1 MAEIITRRESMY
13 TEAELVRIAKRE
25 NNTRRKYL
33 VVNRLQ
39 GKHIPVSPKEALQMF
54 RSLAELIKEAYPS
67 ERLLMVGFAETA
79 TAIGAS
85 VAIECQAAYMQTTRE
100 VIDGVDYL
108 YFSES
113 HSHATEQK
121 LVKTDL
127 DKIIGKTD
135 RIVFIEDE
143 VTTGNTILNIVRLIQ
158 KTYAQP
164 VSFAVASIL
173 NGMNEEAL
181 ENYKNLKIPVHY
193 LVKTAHDTYTEIAEQ
208 YQADGTCH
216 ICTKPQ
222 EKEVEQQKEVQ
233 QQIEMQQ
240 TKEAQQPIEVQEISG
255 WINARRLHTA
265 DTYKQECEQLWQE
278 IQQKYGYTK
287 YTKETE
293 TGRRI
298 LVLGTEEFMYP
309 ALYVGAK
316 LEEAGYT
323 VRMHATTRSPI
334 AVSKEEKYP
343 LHTRYELASL
353 YDKNRTTFV
362 YDLAEYE
369 EVLVL
374 TDAQKQ
380 ETEGWESLQRAL
392 TLNHNRQIRGI
403 RWC

>member
-1 MAEIITRRESMY
+1 MY

-79 TAIGAS
+79 TAIGAA

-265 DTYKQECEQLWQE
+265 DTYKQACEQLWQE
-278 IQQKYGYTK
+278 IQRKYGYTK

-362 YDLAEYE
+362 YDLTEYE

>member
-1 MAEIITRRESMY
+1 MY

-79 TAIGAS
+79 TAIGAA

-135 RIVFIEDE
+135 RIIFIEDE

-158 KTYAQP
+158 KTYAKP
-164 VSFAVASIL
+164 FSFAVASIL

-181 ENYKNLKIPVHY
+181 ENYQNLKIPVHY
-193 LVKTAHDTYTEIAEQ
+193 LVKTTHDTYTEIAEQ

-265 DTYKQECEQLWQE
+265 DTYKQACEQLWQE

-353 YDKNRTTFV
+353 YDKNRITFV
-362 YDLAEYE
+362 YDLTEYE

-374 TDAQKQ
+374 TDAQNQ

-392 TLNHNRQIRGI
+392 ALNQNRQIRGI

>member
-1 MAEIITRRESMY
+1 MY

-158 KTYAQP
+158 KTYAKP
-164 VSFAVASIL
+164 FSFAVASIL

-265 DTYKQECEQLWQE
+265 DTYKQACEQLWQE

-353 YDKNRTTFV
+353 YDKNRITFV
-362 YDLAEYE
+362 YDLTEYE

-374 TDAQKQ
+374 TDAQNQ

-392 TLNHNRQIRGI
+392 ALNQNRQIRGI

>member
-1 MAEIITRRESMY
+1 MY

-79 TAIGAS
+79 TAIGAA

-265 DTYKQECEQLWQE
+265 DTYKQACEQLWQE

-316 LEEAGYT
+316 LEEAGYI

>member
-1 MAEIITRRESMY
+1 MY

-79 TAIGAS
+79 TAIGAA

-193 LVKTAHDTYTEIAEQ
+193 LVKTAHDIYTEIAEQ

-265 DTYKQECEQLWQE
+265 DTYKQACEQLWQE
-278 IQQKYGYTK
+278 IQQKYHYI
-287 YTKETE
+287 KETE

-362 YDLAEYE
+362 YDLTEYE

-374 TDAQKQ
+374 TDAQNQ

-392 TLNHNRQIRGI
+392 ALNQNRQIRGI

>member
-1 MAEIITRRESMY
+1 MY

-79 TAIGAS
+79 TAIGAA

-265 DTYKQECEQLWQE
+265 DTYKQACEQLWQE

-298 LVLGTEEFMYP
+298 LALGTEEFMYP

>member
-1 MAEIITRRESMY
+1 MY

-79 TAIGAS
+79 TAIGAA

-100 VIDGVDYL
+100 VIDDVDYL

-135 RIVFIEDE
+135 RIIFIEDE

-158 KTYAQP
+158 KTYAKP

-193 LVKTAHDTYTEIAEQ
+193 LVKTTHDTYTEIAEQ
-208 YQADGTCH
+208 YQADGICH

-222 EKEVEQQKEVQ
+222 EEEIQRQKEMRQQKKATQ
-233 QQIEMQQ
+233 Q
-240 TKEAQQPIEVQEISG
+240 IEVQEISG

-265 DTYKQECEQLWQE
+265 DTYKQACEQLWQE

>member
-1 MAEIITRRESMY
+1 MY

-79 TAIGAS
+79 TAIGAA

-135 RIVFIEDE
+135 RIVFIEHE

-265 DTYKQECEQLWQE
+265 DTYKQACEQLWQE

>member
-1 MAEIITRRESMY
+1 MY

-79 TAIGAS
+79 TAIGAA
-85 VAIECQAAYMQTTRE
+85 VAIECQTAYMQTTRE

-265 DTYKQECEQLWQE
+265 DTYKQACEQLWQE

>member
-1 MAEIITRRESMY
+1 MY

-79 TAIGAS
+79 TAIGAA

-265 DTYKQECEQLWQE
+265 DTYKQACEQLWQE

-323 VRMHATTRSPI
+323 VRMHATTGSPI

-362 YDLAEYE
+362 YDLTEYE

>member
-1 MAEIITRRESMY
+1 MY

-79 TAIGAS
+79 TAIGAA

-135 RIVFIEDE
+135 RIIFIEDE

-158 KTYAQP
+158 KTYAKP
-164 VSFAVASIL
+164 FSFAVASIL

-265 DTYKQECEQLWQE
+265 DTYKQACEQLWQE

-362 YDLAEYE
+362 YDLTEYE

-374 TDAQKQ
+374 TDAQNQ

-392 TLNHNRQIRGI
+392 ALNQNRQIRGI

>member
-1 MAEIITRRESMY
+1 MY

-79 TAIGAS
+79 TAIGAA

-265 DTYKQECEQLWQE
+265 DTYKQACEQLWQE

-362 YDLAEYE
+362 YDLIEYE

>member
-1 MAEIITRRESMY
+1 MY

-79 TAIGAS
+79 TAIGAA

-255 WINARRLHTA
+255 WINARRLYTA
-265 DTYKQECEQLWQE
+265 DTYKQACEQLWQE

>member
-1 MAEIITRRESMY
+1 MY

-79 TAIGAS
+79 TAIGAA

-240 TKEAQQPIEVQEISG
+240 MKEAQQPIEVQEISG

-265 DTYKQECEQLWQE
+265 DTYKQACEQLWQE

>member
-1 MAEIITRRESMY
+1 MY

-79 TAIGAS
+79 TAIGAA

-265 DTYKQECEQLWQE
+265 DTYKQACEQLWQE

-316 LEEAGYT
+316 LEETGYT

-353 YDKNRTTFV
+353 YDKNRITFV
-362 YDLAEYE
+362 YDLTEYE

-374 TDAQKQ
+374 TDAQNQ

-392 TLNHNRQIRGI
+392 TLNQNRQIRGI

>member
-1 MAEIITRRESMY
+1 MY

-79 TAIGAS
+79 TAIGAA

-222 EKEVEQQKEVQ
+222 EKEVVQQKEVQ

-265 DTYKQECEQLWQE
+265 DTYKQACEQLWQE

>member
-1 MAEIITRRESMY
+1 MY

-79 TAIGAS
+79 TAIGAA

-135 RIVFIEDE
+135 RIIFIEDE

-265 DTYKQECEQLWQE
+265 DTYKQACEQLWQE

-353 YDKNRTTFV
+353 YDKNRITFV
-362 YDLAEYE
+362 YDLTEYE

-374 TDAQKQ
+374 TDAQNQ

-392 TLNHNRQIRGI
+392 ALNQNRQIRGI

>member
-1 MAEIITRRESMY
+1 MY

-79 TAIGAS
+79 TAIGAA

-265 DTYKQECEQLWQE
+265 DTYKQACEQLWQE

-374 TDAQKQ
+374 TDAQNQ

-392 TLNHNRQIRGI
+392 ALKQNRQIRGI

>member
-1 MAEIITRRESMY
+1 MY

-79 TAIGAS
+79 TAIGAA

-265 DTYKQECEQLWQE
+265 DTYKQAREQLWQE

-353 YDKNRTTFV
+353 YDENRTTFV
-362 YDLAEYE
+362 YDLTEYE

>member
-1 MAEIITRRESMY
+1 MY

-79 TAIGAS
+79 TAIGAA

-265 DTYKQECEQLWQE
+265 DTYKQACEQLWQE

-334 AVSKEEKYP
+334 AVSTEEKYP

>member
-1 MAEIITRRESMY
+1 MY

-79 TAIGAS
+79 TAIGAA

-265 DTYKQECEQLWQE
+265 DTYKQACEQLWQE

-309 ALYVGAK
+309 ALNVGAK

-362 YDLAEYE
+362 YDLTEYE

>member
-1 MAEIITRRESMY
+1 MY

-79 TAIGAS
+79 TAIGAA

-158 KTYAQP
+158 KTYAKP
-164 VSFAVASIL
+164 FSFAVASIL

-265 DTYKQECEQLWQE
+265 DTYKQACEQLWQE

>member
-1 MAEIITRRESMY
+1 MAEIITRRESIY

-79 TAIGAS
+79 TAIGAA

-265 DTYKQECEQLWQE
+265 DTYKQACEQLWQE

-392 TLNHNRQIRGI
+392 TLNQNRQIRGI

>member
-1 MAEIITRRESMY
+1 MY

-79 TAIGAS
+79 TAIGAA

-265 DTYKQECEQLWQE
+265 DTYKQACEQLWQE

-309 ALYVGAK
+309 ALYVGAI

-362 YDLAEYE
+362 YDLTEYE

>member
-1 MAEIITRRESMY
+1 MY

-79 TAIGAS
+79 TAIGAA

-216 ICTKPQ
+216 ICTKLQ

-265 DTYKQECEQLWQE
+265 DTYKQACEQLWQE
-278 IQQKYGYTK
+278 IQQKFGYTK

>member
-1 MAEIITRRESMY
+1 MY

-79 TAIGAS
+79 TAIGAA

-135 RIVFIEDE
+135 RIIFIEDE

-158 KTYAQP
+158 KTYAKP

-265 DTYKQECEQLWQE
+265 DTYKQACEQLWQE

-362 YDLAEYE
+362 YDLTEYE

-374 TDAQKQ
+374 TDAQNQ

-392 TLNHNRQIRGI
+392 ALNQNRQIRGI

>member
-1 MAEIITRRESMY
+1 MY

-79 TAIGAS
+79 TAIGAA

-193 LVKTAHDTYTEIAEQ
+193 LVKTTHDTYTEIAEQ
-208 YQADGTCH
+208 YQADGICH

-265 DTYKQECEQLWQE
+265 DTYKQACEQLWQE

>member
-1 MAEIITRRESMY
+1 MY

-79 TAIGAS
+79 TAIGAA

-216 ICTKPQ
+216 ICTKLQ

-265 DTYKQECEQLWQE
+265 DTYKQACEQLWQE

>member
-1 MAEIITRRESMY
+1 MY

-79 TAIGAS
+79 TAIGAA

-265 DTYKQECEQLWQE
+265 DTYKQACEQLWQE

-353 YDKNRTTFV
+353 YDKNRITFV
-362 YDLAEYE
+362 YDLTEYE

-374 TDAQKQ
+374 TDAQNQ
-380 ETEGWESLQRAL
+380 EIEGWESLQRAL
-392 TLNHNRQIRGI
+392 ALNQNRQIRGI

>member
-1 MAEIITRRESMY
+1 MY

-79 TAIGAS
+79 TAIGAA

-265 DTYKQECEQLWQE
+265 DTYKQACEQLWQE

-309 ALYVGAK
+309 VLYVGAK

-353 YDKNRTTFV
+353 YDKNRITFV
-362 YDLAEYE
+362 YDLTEYE

-374 TDAQKQ
+374 TDAQNQ

-392 TLNHNRQIRGI
+392 ALNQNRQIRGI

>member
-1 MAEIITRRESMY
+1 MY

-79 TAIGAS
+79 TAIGAA

-265 DTYKQECEQLWQE
+265 DTNKQACEQLWQE

-362 YDLAEYE
+362 YDLTEYE

>member
-1 MAEIITRRESMY
+1 MY
-13 TEAELVRIAKRE
+13 TEAELVGIAKRE
-25 NNTRRKYL
+25 NNTRRNYL

-39 GKHIPVSPKEALQMF
+39 GKHIPVSPRKALQMF
-54 RSLAELIKEAYPS
+54 NSLAELIKEAYSS

-79 TAIGAS
+79 TAIGAA

-100 VIDGVDYL
+100 VLEGVDYL

-127 DKIIGKTD
+127 DKIIGETD
-135 RIVFIEDE
+135 RIIFIEDE
-143 VTTGNTILNIVRLIQ
+143 VTTGNTILNIIRLIQ

-164 VSFAVASIL
+164 VQFAVASIL

-193 LVKTAHDTYTEIAEQ
+193 LVKTEHDTYTEIAEK
-208 YQADGTCH
+208 YRADGICH
-216 ICTKPQ
+216 ICTKP
-222 EKEVEQQKEVQ
+222 KEEVVQ
-233 QQIEMQQ
+233 QQMKIQQ
-240 TKEAQQPIEVQEISG
+240 QIEVQEISG
-255 WINARRLHTA
+255 WVNARRLHAA
-265 DTYKQECEQLWQE
+265 DTYQQACEQFWQE
-278 IQQKYGYTK
+278 IQQTYG

-293 TGRRI
+293 TGKRI

-309 ALYVGAK
+309 ALFVGAR

-334 AVSKEEKYP
+334 AVSREKNYP
-343 LHTRYELASL
+343 LHTRYELVSL

-374 TDAQKQ
+374 TDAQNE
-380 ETEGWESLQRAL
+380 ETEGWESLQNAL
-392 TLNHNRQIRGI
+392 ALSNNRNIKRI

>member
-1 MAEIITRRESMY
+1 MY

-79 TAIGAS
+79 TAIGAA

-193 LVKTAHDTYTEIAEQ
+193 LVKTAHDTYTEIVEQ

-265 DTYKQECEQLWQE
+265 DTYKQACEQLWQE

-353 YDKNRTTFV
+353 YDKNRITFV
-362 YDLAEYE
+362 YDLTEYE

-374 TDAQKQ
+374 TDAQNQ

-392 TLNHNRQIRGI
+392 ALNQNRQIRGI

>member
-1 MAEIITRRESMY
+1 MY

-79 TAIGAS
+79 TAIGAA

-135 RIVFIEDE
+135 RIIFIEDE

-158 KTYAQP
+158 KTYAKP
-164 VSFAVASIL
+164 FSFAVASIL

-255 WINARRLHTA
+255 WINARRLHTE
-265 DTYKQECEQLWQE
+265 DTYKQACEQLWQE

-353 YDKNRTTFV
+353 YDKNRITFV
-362 YDLAEYE
+362 YDLTEYE

-374 TDAQKQ
+374 TDAQNQ

-392 TLNHNRQIRGI
+392 ALNQNRQIRGI

>member
-1 MAEIITRRESMY
+1 MY

-39 GKHIPVSPKEALQMF
+39 GKHIPVSPKEVLQMF

-79 TAIGAS
+79 TAIGAA

-265 DTYKQECEQLWQE
+265 DTYKQACEQLWQE

-353 YDKNRTTFV
+353 YDKNRITFV
-362 YDLAEYE
+362 YDLTEYE

-374 TDAQKQ
+374 TDAQNQ

-392 TLNHNRQIRGI
+392 ALNQNRQIRGI

>member
-1 MAEIITRRESMY
+1 
-13 TEAELVRIAKRE
+13 
-25 NNTRRKYL
+25 
-33 VVNRLQ
+33 
-39 GKHIPVSPKEALQMF
+39 
-54 RSLAELIKEAYPS
+54 
-67 ERLLMVGFAETA
+67 MVGFAETA
-79 TAIGAS
+79 TAIGAA

-265 DTYKQECEQLWQE
+265 DTYKQACEQLWQE

-298 LVLGTEEFMYP
+298 LVWHGRIHVSGIICRGKIRRGR
-309 ALYVGAK
+309 LYSADACHNQK
-316 LEEAGYT
+316 SD
-323 VRMHATTRSPI
+323 RS
-334 AVSKEEKYP
+334 
-343 LHTRYELASL
+343 
-353 YDKNRTTFV
+353 
-362 YDLAEYE
+362 
-369 EVLVL
+369 
-374 TDAQKQ
+374 Q
-380 ETEGWESLQRAL
+380 
-392 TLNHNRQIRGI
+392 
-403 RWC
+403 

>member
-1 MAEIITRRESMY
+1 MY

-79 TAIGAS
+79 TAIGAA

-208 YQADGTCH
+208 YQAEGTCH

-265 DTYKQECEQLWQE
+265 DTYKQACEQLWQE

-362 YDLAEYE
+362 YDLTEYE

>member
-1 MAEIITRRESMY
+1 MY

-39 GKHIPVSPKEALQMF
+39 GKHIPVSPKDALQMF

-79 TAIGAS
+79 TAIGAA

-265 DTYKQECEQLWQE
+265 DTYKQACEQLWQE